1 MFLQRATITIRSK
14 RQLFLLILLLA
25 TLAGCTHQ
33 SVDRTGFLPPLKIR
47 IPREAR
53 KDPATVA
60 FVRSSE
66 VLINSLSDKMEYIA
80 ANGRDILVKNEAD
93 LTVLDKIK
101 LVKMNLEL
109 VSVSES
115 LIDEMDKIQ
124 DYVEK
129 KEKEGVSRSDLKA
142 YEAVEKAI
150 EKRISQLN
158 KKYKKLIE

>member
-1 MFLQRATITIRSK
+1 MKKTGKSGLVLLLLIFS
-14 RQLFLLILLLA
+14 FLLQN
-25 TLAGCTHQ
+25 CTHQ
-33 SVDRTGFLPPLKIR
+33 PVDRTGFLPPLKIR

-66 VLINSLSDKMEYIA
+66 VVINTLSDKMEYIA
-80 ANGRDILVKNEAD
+80 ANSQDILVKDDTD
-93 LTVLDKIK
+93 LTALDKIK
-101 LVKMNLEL
+101 LIKMNLEL

-129 KEKEGVSRSDLKA
+129 KEKEGVSQSDLKA

-158 KKYKKLIE
+158 RKYNKLID